1 MAALAIGLALGLT
14 VYLSVGTAFVWLDLV
29 EAALTG
35 DEINLRRLARSLL
48 VMPAAALFEI
58 LRGGRD

>member
-1 MAALAIGLALGLT
+1 MAALTIGLALGLT
-14 VYLSVGTAFVWLDLV
+14 VYLSVGTAFVWFDLV

-35 DEINLRRLARSLL
+35 DEITLRGLARSLL

-58 LRGGRD
+58 LRGGR